1 MEYRVEQKYLI
12 TEERMAYLKQK
23 LENCMQYDGNA
34 AGESYLIRSLYFDD
48 MYDSC
53 LKENEAGTGIREKF
67 RIRTY
72 DNDSSLIHLEL
83 KQKYKGFTKKQKE
96 RLTQEECLAFMQ
108 RKSPVLRK
116 EDGFLKKKLYSQ
128 GILRRLQPVQI
139 VEYERT
145 AFVEALGNVRVTFDK
160 NIGGTTD
167 IATFFDEYMPTIPAL
182 QAGVHILEVKYDEF
196 LPDYIRDML
205 EIGSL
210 QKTSFSKYYY
220 TRVNGNIG

>member
-12 TEERMAYLKQK
+12 TEERIAYLKQQ
-23 LENCMQYDGNA
+23 LETCMQYDGNA

-48 MYDSC
+48 MYDTC
-53 LKENEAGTGIREKF
+53 LKENEAGTDIREKF

-83 KQKYKGFTKKQKE
+83 KQKRKGFTKKQKE
-96 RLTQEECLAFMQ
+96 RLTKEECLSFMEG
-108 RKSPVLRK
+108 KIPALKK

-128 GILRRLQPVQI
+128 GMLRRMQPVQI

-145 AFVEALGNVRVTFDK
+145 AFVEPVGNVRVTFDK
-160 NIGGTTD
+160 NIGGTTE
-167 IATFFDEYMPTIPAL
+167 IKTFFDEYIPTVPAL
-182 QAGVHILEVKYDEF
+182 PAGVHILEVKYDEF
-196 LPDYIRDML
+196 LPEYIKEIL

-210 QKTSFSKYYY
+210 RRTSFSKYYY
-220 TRVNGNIG
+220 TRISAV

>member
-12 TEERMAYLKQK
+12 TEERIAYLKQQ
-23 LENCMQYDGNA
+23 LETCMQYDGNA

-48 MYDSC
+48 MYDTC
-53 LKENEAGTGIREKF
+53 LKENEAGTDIREKF

-83 KQKYKGFTKKQKE
+83 KQKRKGFTRKQKE
-96 RLTQEECLAFMQ
+96 RLTKEECLSFMEG
-108 RKSPVLRK
+108 KIPALKK

-128 GILRRLQPVQI
+128 GMLRRMQPVQI

-145 AFVEALGNVRVTFDK
+145 AFVEPVGNVRVTFDK
-160 NIGGTTD
+160 NIGGTTE
-167 IATFFDEYMPTIPAL
+167 IKTFFDEYIPTVPAL
-182 QAGVHILEVKYDEF
+182 PAGVHILEVKYDEF
-196 LPDYIRDML
+196 LPEYIKEIL

-210 QKTSFSKYYY
+210 RRTSFSKYYY
-220 TRVNGNIG
+220 TRISAV

>member
-12 TEERMAYLKQK
+12 TEERIAYLKQK

-48 MYDSC
+48 MYDTC
-53 LKENEAGTGIREKF
+53 LKENEAGTDIREKF

-83 KQKYKGFTKKQKE
+83 KQKRKGFTKKQKE
-96 RLTQEECLAFMQ
+96 RLTKEECLSFMEG
-108 RKSPVLRK
+108 KSSELKK

-128 GILRRLQPVQI
+128 GILRRMQPVQI
-139 VEYERT
+139 VEYERM
-145 AFVEALGNVRVTFDK
+145 AFVEPMGNVRVTFDK
-160 NIGGTTD
+160 NIGGTAD
-167 IATFFDEYMPTIPAL
+167 ISTFFDEYIPTVPAMPT
-182 QAGVHILEVKYDEF
+182 GVHILEVKYDEF
-196 LPDYIRDML
+196 LPDYIKEIL

-210 QKTSFSKYYY
+210 RKTSFSKYYY
-220 TRVNGNIG
+220 TRVNENI

>member
-12 TEERMAYLKQK
+12 TEERIAYLKQK
-23 LENCMQYDGNA
+23 LENCMPYDGNA

-48 MYDSC
+48 MYDTC
-53 LKENEAGTGIREKF
+53 LKENEAGTDIREKF

-83 KQKYKGFTKKQKE
+83 KQKRKGFTKKQKE
-96 RLTQEECLAFMQ
+96 RLTKEECLSFMGG
-108 RKSPVLRK
+108 KSSELKK

-128 GILRRLQPVQI
+128 GILRRMQPVQI

-145 AFVEALGNVRVTFDK
+145 AFVEPMGNVRVTFDK
-160 NIGGTTD
+160 NIGGTAD
-167 IATFFDEYMPTIPAL
+167 ITTFFDEYIPTVPAL
-182 QAGVHILEVKYDEF
+182 PAGVHILEVKYDEF
-196 LPDYIRDML
+196 LPDYIKEIL

-210 QKTSFSKYYY
+210 RKTSFSKYYY
-220 TRVNGNIG
+220 TRVNENI

>member
-12 TEERMAYLKQK
+12 TEERIAYLKQK

-48 MYDSC
+48 MYDTC
-53 LKENEAGTGIREKF
+53 LKENEAGTDIREKF

-83 KQKYKGFTKKQKE
+83 KQKRKGFTKKQKE
-96 RLTQEECLAFMQ
+96 RLTKEECLSFMEG
-108 RKSPVLRK
+108 KSSELKK

-128 GILRRLQPVQI
+128 GILRRMQPVQI
-139 VEYERT
+139 VEYERM
-145 AFVEALGNVRVTFDK
+145 AFVEPMGNVRVTFDK
-160 NIGGTTD
+160 NIGGTAD
-167 IATFFDEYMPTIPAL
+167 ISTFFDEYIPTVPAL
-182 QAGVHILEVKYDEF
+182 PTGVHILEVKYDEF
-196 LPDYIRDML
+196 LPDYIKEIL

-210 QKTSFSKYYY
+210 RKTSFSKYYY
-220 TRVNGNIG
+220 TRVNENI

>member
-12 TEERMAYLKQK
+12 TEERIAYLKQK

-48 MYDSC
+48 MYDTC
-53 LKENEAGTGIREKF
+53 LKENEAGTDIREKF

-83 KQKYKGFTKKQKE
+83 KQKRKGFTKKQKE
-96 RLTQEECLAFMQ
+96 RLTKEECLSFMEG
-108 RKSPVLRK
+108 KSSELKK

-128 GILRRLQPVQI
+128 GILRRMQPVQI

-145 AFVEALGNVRVTFDK
+145 AFVEPMGNVRVTFDK
-160 NIGGTTD
+160 NIGGTAD
-167 IATFFDEYMPTIPAL
+167 ISTFFDEYIPTVPAMPT
-182 QAGVHILEVKYDEF
+182 GVHILEVKYDEF
-196 LPDYIRDML
+196 LPDYIKEIL

-210 QKTSFSKYYY
+210 RKTSFSKYYY
-220 TRVNGNIG
+220 TRVNENI